1 MLEYTM
7 ALTIKPTGA
16 ALGASVTGVDLSCP
30 LTPSLVEEIYQI
42 WMDHQV
48 LIFPDQNL
56 TEEDQVRFTLN
67 FGEMPKRKRY
77 EARPNTTVADRSI
90 MLVTNVRENGEPIG
104 SLPDGEMM
112 FHSDG
117 AYDPDPYKFTLLYAV
132 ELPSWGGDTLFAD
145 MYSAYD
151 GLPDTLKA
159 RLAQF
164 HGIHGYYSGAVL
176 KSDTGGN
183 WSGEVQHPLFIR
195 HDDTG
200 RTALY
205 VSRLMTVGIAEIPGK
220 EGQAI
225 LEELFARIERPENI
239 YIHRW
244 KIGDFV
250 MWDNR
255 CTAHAR
261 SDFPREERR
270 MLRRTTV
277 QGIRPRMAG
286 SFR

>member
-1 MLEYTM
+1 M
-7 ALTIKPTGA
+7 ALKIKPTGE
-16 ALGASVTGVDLSCP
+16 ALGASVTGVDLSRP
-30 LTPSLVEEIYQI
+30 LSQLLVAEIYQI
-42 WMDHQV
+42 WMDYQV
-48 LIFPDQNL
+48 LIFPDQTL

-67 FGEMPKRKRY
+67 FGEMPRRKRHDT
-77 EARPNTTVADRSI
+77 RPNTDALDRSI
-90 MLVTNVRENGEPIG
+90 MLVTNVRENGKPIG

-117 AYDPDPYKFTLLYAV
+117 AYDLDPYKFTLLYAV
-132 ELPSWGGDTLFAD
+132 ELPSWGGDTLFAN
-145 MYSAYD
+145 MYAAYD
-151 GLPDTLKA
+151 GLPETLKV

-176 KSDTGGN
+176 KSDTGGS

-205 VSRLMTVGIAEIPGK
+205 VSRLMTVGIAEMPGD
-220 EGQAI
+220 EGQAV
-225 LEELFARIERPENI
+225 LDELFAHIERPENI
-239 YIHRW
+239 YVHNW
-244 KIGDFV
+244 TVGDFV

-255 CTAHAR
+255 CTVHAR
-261 SDFPREERR
+261 RDFPSDERR

-277 QGIRPRMAG
+277 QGIRPQMAG
-286 SFR
+286 SICD